1 MLHNQLV
8 TWMTATGAQA
18 GSRWSSVQTLQV
30 APLWCDL
37 GFFPNSRGNKAAANL
52 RPIMIALACCWS
64 LQELRGIN
72 AMWSRE
78 YTCFYARIFSVGKE
92 KKSVILLRRSHIIP
106 LKRK

>member
-8 TWMTATGAQA
+8 TWVTATGAQA

-52 RPIMIALACCWS
+52 RLTSYGAAGRAWALDS
-64 LQELRGIN
+64 GLRLEL
-72 AMWSRE
+72 
-78 YTCFYARIFSVGKE
+78 
-92 KKSVILLRRSHIIP
+92 
-106 LKRK
+106 